1 MDSGT
6 LIAKRLIQKELLN
19 ELYCKDLIDFANT
32 SNIIKKLDEDIN
44 KLKELQ
50 KKDKDVK
57 NIIVKI
63 PVRRY

>member
-1 MDSGT
+1 MDNNPET
-6 LIAKRLIQKELLN
+6 LIAKKMLQKELLN
-19 ELYCKDLIDFANT
+19 ELVSKGLIDFVNT

-50 KKDKDVK
+50 EKDVK

-63 PVRRY
+63 PV

>member
-1 MDSGT
+1 MDNNPGT
-6 LIAKRLIQKELLN
+6 IIVKKIIQKELLN
-19 ELYCKDLIDFANT
+19 ELCSKGLIDFTNT

-50 KKDKDVK
+50 EKDKDVK

-63 PVRRY
+63 PV